1 MSWVSDVRSTI
12 KAAITLAN
20 SFYSTPDGRLPAV
33 CVSQERKLQQQAE
46 DWDRY
51 LSCTPLPDVR
61 DAARTHAYFAEAAV
75 REHKDLASILH
86 TCQVT
91 DTSLAATVVASVS

>member
-1 MSWVSDVRSTI
+1 MFGLPS
-12 KAAITLAN
+12 KLAN
-20 SFYSTPDGRLPAV
+20 SFCSTPDGRLPAV
-33 CVSQERKLQQQAE
+33 SVSQERKLQQQAE

-61 DAARTHAYFAEAAV
+61 DAARVHAYFAQAAV
-75 REHKDLASILH
+75 REHKDIASILI

-91 DTSLAATVVASVS
+91 ATCLSATAVASVS